1 MANNTNIN
9 KVIYGT
15 STLIDL
21 SNDTVTPECLFKGLV
36 AHMADGSITTG
47 TAEVKV
53 EGTIL
58 IMPTG
63 LISVN

>member
-21 SNDTVTPECLFKGLV
+21 SNDTVLQNV
-36 AHMADGSITTG
+36 YS
-47 TAEVKV
+47 KV
-53 EGTIL
+53 
-58 IMPTG
+58 
-63 LISVN
+63 